1 MIALA
6 SVLASALG
14 GAMVFLAPGILL
26 PLLLVVSSVFDI
38 AIRAGPVA
46 VHPSN
51 LLLLAFAAGLFLLR
65 IRQGE
70 LRVGRVQA
78 MNGVIGA
85 WILLC
90 GVALPGPGTT
100 RRLLA
105 LGLMYVAFEAS
116 YQAMR
121 TRTDLKHLREWIAV
135 AGALATL
142 RAWTNRSPELFNGRA
157 FGVFGNPNALGM
169 FLAGTL
175 PLTLSLILSRAT
187 GWPRRMAVLAFTT
200 SAYGLWISGSRG
212 ALIGALVGC
221 VLVAS
226 RHLRQ
231 TLVAGLFLGLVLA
244 GVTAVEESGHGL
256 HRIPNAFRVA
266 PVAFEN
272 SKVWLA
278 FAGFETAEFTSPP
291 WMDPGTLQDFP
302 QSFGA
307 RMMVW
312 YQALRT
318 AGAHP
323 WMGVG
328 TGNSRFAAIPFD
340 SKVFNNCF
348 NIYLSPLV
356 EGGVPGFLLHLLWV
370 RMLLAA
376 ALRLVRHSDPD
387 RVGVGYSGAAIA
399 FLCHGVVEDSYFAI
413 YANWIIGLVFGALMA
428 ASEQAGASG
437 DPPET
442 NR

>member
-1 MIALA
+1 MIAFA
-6 SVLASALG
+6 SVLAGLVG
-14 GAMVFLAPGILL
+14 VHLVLLRPGLLL
-26 PLLLVVSSVFDI
+26 PMLLVISSVYDV

-51 LLLLAFAAGLFLLR
+51 ILLLAFTAGILLLR
-65 IRQGE
+65 ARQGA
-70 LRVGRVQA
+70 LQLGRIQVLSA
-78 MNGVIGA
+78 VIGA
-85 WILLC
+85 WVVFC
-90 GVALPGPGTT
+90 GLARLGPGTM

-105 LGLMYVAFEAS
+105 LALMYVAFEGA
-116 YQAMR
+116 YQALR
-121 TRTDLKHLREWIAV
+121 TRTDLAHFREWVAV

-142 RAWTNRSPELFNGRA
+142 RAWSNRSPAFFNGRA

-175 PLTLSLILSRAT
+175 PLTFSLLLSSAPRWQRRLAT
-187 GWPRRMAVLAFTT
+187 LGFAI

-212 ALIGALVGC
+212 ALIGAFAGC

-231 TLVAGLFLGLVLA
+231 TLAAGALLGIVLA

-266 PVAFEN
+266 PIAFET
-272 SKVWLA
+272 SKVWLS
-278 FAGFETAEFTSPP
+278 FGGFEEASFTEPP
-291 WMDPGTLQDFP
+291 WMIPGTLNDFP

-312 YQALRT
+312 YQGLRT
-318 AGAHP
+318 AWANP
-323 WMGVG
+323 ILGVG

-356 EGGVPGFLLHLLWV
+356 EGGLPGFLLHLLWL
-370 RMLLAA
+370 RMLIVAG
-376 ALRLVRHSDPD
+376 LRLVRRSHPD
-387 RVGVGYSGAAIA
+387 RLGLGYTGSALA
-399 FLCHGVVEDSYFAI
+399 FLCHGAVEDSYFAI
-413 YANWIIGLVFGALMA
+413 YANWMIGLVFGALMA
-428 ASEQAGASG
+428 TAELADHPG
-437 DPPET
+437 DATE
-442 NR
+442 NDR